1 MKTVVYWSSVFLTLL
16 SLRSVALAGGVTFT
30 DIAAGDHAGITYR
43 RGESAVQALFDAER
57 LEPTYDF
64 ADLVFDTPYNTRG
77 MPGVALLDFDNDG
90 DLDIYVTNGPG
101 VANSLYA
108 NQLIERGY
116 VSFVDMAGRAGVAAT
131 EHDSSGVCFG
141 DIDND
146 GDHDLVVLS
155 SWDVNLLFE
164 NQGDGTFTDISQ
176 ASGIGSVLTYSASC
190 SLGDVDNDGL
200 LDIAIANSF
209 FMVNHEAIL
218 SEVFAKNEPN
228 QLFVNQGN
236 NVFTD
241 VSAPSGITEFQ
252 VPSDLPAT
260 AAGVSWAVGM
270 VDYDQ
275 DGDVDVFFADD
286 QGSIP
291 WERNGGFDR
300 ATNQLHVND
309 GTGFFTNA
317 TLASGLGKPGDW
329 MGLSFGD
336 FNRDGRLDF
345 FSSNLGNYSLD
356 YLFGTEAFTA
366 MNEPR
371 DSRWFLQNADGTFT
385 DANDIQGDLNTPFGW
400 GTSAGDYDNDGD
412 TDIIFHGGIEF
423 GFYEVTAPGVILE
436 NDGQA
441 HFTRDRVALA
451 QSTDHVRRMVYG
463 MAIGDLDNNGFIDVV
478 SASAY
483 DYPEPRPLQEVGPLG
498 SGDFDFD
505 AFIVPTFT
513 PLDTTV
519 APAFAEHA
527 FAGVDEVEGTL
538 SIELNNAENG
548 NKWVQVDVMGT
559 IGLTSKGGVNRDGIG
574 AVVRFTPRRGKPV
587 LQPILGG
594 SSHLSQDSL
603 TATFG
608 LGSARRGQV
617 DVLWP
622 GGTRNRLYNVRAG
635 ERLVFPEIPCSI
647 DDRGISYRRYRR
659 CVVGALKQLVRARAI
674 DRRDKARFLASALR
688 AWRSE
693 TKRH

>member
-1 MKTVVYWSSVFLTLL
+1 M
-16 SLRSVALAGGVTFT
+16 ANGVTFT
-30 DIAAGDHAGITYR
+30 DIASETIGVTYR
-43 RGESAVQALFDAER
+43 RGASEVDALFEAER
-57 LEPTYDF
+57 NEPTYDF
-64 ADLVFDTPYNTRG
+64 ADLVFDTPYNSRG
-77 MPGVALLDFDNDG
+77 MPGVALLDFDDDG
-90 DLDIYVTNGPG
+90 DIDIYVTNGPG
-101 VANSLYA
+101 VKNSLYS
-108 NQLIERGY
+108 NQLIEKGE
-116 VSFVDMAGRAGVAAT
+116 VSFIDVAAAAGVAAT
-131 EHDSSGVCFG
+131 SHDSSGVCFG

-146 GDHDLVVLS
+146 GDHDLFVLS
-155 SWDVNLLFE
+155 SWDVNRLFE

-176 ASGIGSVLTYSASC
+176 ASGIGATLTYSASC
-190 SLGDVDNDGL
+190 ALGDVDNDGL
-200 LDIAIANSF
+200 LDIAIANTF

-228 QLFVNQGN
+228 QLFMNQGG
-236 NVFTD
+236 NVFVD

-252 VPSDLPAT
+252 VPSALPSN
-260 AAGVSWAVGM
+260 AAGVSWAVGL

-275 DGDVDVFFADD
+275 DGDVDAFFADD

-309 GTGFFTNA
+309 GTGVFSNV
-317 TLASGLGKPGDW
+317 TLASQLGKPGDW

-356 YLFGTEAFTA
+356 YLFGPQLFAD

-385 DANDIQGDLNTPFGW
+385 DANDIEGDLHTPFGW

-423 GFYEVTAPGVILE
+423 GFYQVTTPGVILE
-436 NDGQA
+436 NDGAA
-441 HFTRDRVALA
+441 HFTRDTAALA
-451 QSTDHVRRMVYG
+451 DSTDHVRRMVYG
-463 MAIGDLDNNGFIDVV
+463 VAIGDLDNDGFIDIV

-483 DYPEPRPLQEVGPLG
+483 DYPEPSPLQQVGPLN
-498 SGDFDFD
+498 SDEFDAD

-513 PLDTTV
+513 PVDPTIP
-519 APAFAEHA
+519 PAFSDHV
-527 FAGVDEVEGTL
+527 FAGIREVKGTL
-538 SIELNNAENG
+538 SIEMNSANNG

-574 AVVRFTPRRGKPV
+574 AVVKFTPRGDKPV

-603 TATFG
+603 IAHFG

-617 DVLWP
+617 EVLWP
-622 GGTRNRLYNVRAG
+622 GGVRNRLYNVRSS
-635 ERLVFPEIPCSI
+635 ERIVMPEIPCSI
-647 DDRGISYRRYRR
+647 DDRSIIFRKYRR
-659 CVVGALKQLVRARAI
+659 CVKKALGEMLAAKIIGRKHE
-674 DRRDKARFLASALR
+674 RRLMASALR
-688 AWRSE
+688 AWRDE
-693 TKRH
+693 RRK